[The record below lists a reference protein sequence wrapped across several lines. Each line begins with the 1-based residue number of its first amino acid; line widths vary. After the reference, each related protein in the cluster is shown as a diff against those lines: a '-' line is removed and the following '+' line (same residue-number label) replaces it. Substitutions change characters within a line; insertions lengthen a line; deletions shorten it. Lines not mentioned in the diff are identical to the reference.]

1 MKSTNKRAVVL
12 LSGGM
17 DSTTCLAIATSEG
30 HDCYSMAFDY
40 GQRHA
45 IELEMAGLQAR
56 AFGVRRH
63 MVIVVELS
71 KIGGSALTAE
81 IAVPKEP
88 PAGDIPVTYVPAR
101 NTVFLSLGLA
111 WAETLGARDIF
122 IGANQVDYS
131 GYPDCRDEFISAYQ
145 RMANLATR
153 MGTRGESI
161 SIRAPLL
168 NLDKAAI
175 IRRGLE
181 LGVNYINT
189 HTCYDP
195 TPNGLACGLC
205 PSCRLR
211 LAGFAAAGYE
221 DPVAYA

>member
-1 MKSTNKRAVVL
+1 
-12 LSGGM
+12 
-17 DSTTCLAIATSEG
+17 
-30 HDCYSMAFDY
+30 
-40 GQRHA
+40 
-45 IELEMAGLQAR
+45 
-56 AFGVRRH
+56 
-63 MVIVVELS
+63 
-71 KIGGSALTAE
+71 LTAE
-81 IAVPKEP
+81 IAVPKAP

-145 RMANLATR
+145 RTANLATR

-161 SIRAPLL
+161 SIRAPLI
-168 NLDKAAI
+168 NLDKASI

-195 TPNGLACGLC
+195 TPDGLACGLC

-211 LAGFAAAGYE
+211 LAGFAAAGCK

>member
-30 HDCYSMAFDY
+30 YDCYSMAFDY

-45 IELEMAGLQAR
+45 IELEKAGLQAR

-63 MVIVVELS
+63 MVIGVELS
-71 KIGGSALTAE
+71 KIGGSALTTE

-153 MGTRGESI
+153 MGMRGESI
-161 SIRAPLL
+161 SIRTPLL

-195 TPNGLACGLC
+195 TPGGLACGLC

-211 LAGFAAAGYE
+211 LAGFAAAGCK